1 MVGGRKKKKNIRKAG
16 AFAQQRNLLSFYRR
30 LKRRENSYRRTQ
42 VQSDYGGVCGHD
54 RKWDTHT
61 HTDIYVYTVYTYTQ
75 RIVLESVD
83 QKLGEGKAA
92 GLWLD

>member
-1 MVGGRKKKKNIRKAG
+1 MGGYVDMTG
-16 AFAQQRNLLSFYRR
+16 S
-30 LKRRENSYRRTQ
+30 
-42 VQSDYGGVCGHD
+42 G
-54 RKWDTHT
+54 THT